1 MDANAI
7 AIVTGDD
14 DLKLLHPYK
23 GIAIQSPADFM
34 RLQMPASR

>member
-1 MDANAI
+1 MFI

-14 DLKLLHPYK
+14 DLKVLHPYK

-34 RLQMPASR
+34 RLQIPASR